1 MEINVGTVENSA
13 DSFDL
18 ISNHRM
24 FYKRTMI
31 EAIRIVSFGFIDTPG
46 NKFRMFYKRIMIEAI
61 RIVLFGFIDIPGNKF
76 FIVLNNTKI
85 VRQ

>member
-1 MEINVGTVENSA
+1 
-13 DSFDL
+13 
-18 ISNHRM
+18 
-24 FYKRTMI
+24 MI
-31 EAIRIVSFGFIDTPG
+31 EAIRIVSFGFIDIDPG
-46 NKFRMFYKRIMIEAI
+46 NKFRIFYKRIDMIEAI